1 MAVQTREIIQEKLAF
16 LYGAEAGGRCAI
28 RLLNKLEQFKARYHP
43 ASSDSE
49 ELFSERDVVL
59 ITYGDL
65 LRSPDAT
72 PLATLTQ
79 FLTTHLQD
87 TINTVH
93 VLPFFPYSSD
103 DGFSI
108 VDYRAV
114 NPDLGSW
121 KDIHRLEAHFHLM
134 VDAVLN
140 HVSTKSDWFQGFLRG
155 ERRYQD
161 FFITEDPATDLSSI
175 VRPRPWPLLTPFQT
189 ASGEQHVWTTFSADQ
204 VDLNFANPDVLL
216 EIIDVL
222 LFYLE
227 QGAKI
232 IRLDA
237 IAYIWKEVGTP
248 SIHLPQVHAIVR
260 LMRAVLDEVA
270 PGALLIT
277 ETNVPHEENI
287 SYFGEGDTDEAH
299 LVYQFP
305 LPPLTAHAF
314 MQGTARY
321 LTEWAATLSTPSP
334 QTGFFNFTAS
344 HDGVGVRPLDGLV
357 PRGGLEALIDRAR
370 ASGGQ
375 TSYKTNADG
384 SKSPYELNVTY
395 YDLLNPPNSGEPQSL
410 QVARFL
416 ASQAIMLALAGI
428 PGIYF
433 HSLLGSRNFS
443 AGVKATR
450 HPRTINREKL
460 SAMAVEAELRDPATR
475 RYAVFYA
482 YRDLIQKRIAE
493 RSFHP
498 NASQRI
504 LTFNDAIFGLLRI
517 AQAGDEGII
526 ALHNVSGAAQQVSV
540 DPAALGIG
548 RIKQAVDLI
557 SGGVISAWS
566 DGILYAELAPY
577 QVMWLKFPIKDR

>member
-1 MAVQTREIIQEKLAF
+1 MAAQTRATIREKLVF
-16 LYGAEAGGRCAI
+16 LYGAEAGGRCTA
-28 RLLNKLEQFKARYHP
+28 RLLDTLERFEARYRPP
-43 ASSDSE
+43 AADGG

-65 LRSPDAT
+65 LRSPDAA
-72 PLATLTQ
+72 PLATLTR

-108 VDYRAV
+108 IDYRAV

-121 KDIHRLEAHFHLM
+121 EDIQRLNAHFRLM

-140 HVSTKSDWFQGFLRG
+140 HISAESDWFQGFLRG

-161 FFITEDPATDLSSI
+161 YFIVEDPATDLSSI
-175 VRPRPWPLLTPFQT
+175 VRPRPWPLLTPFET
-189 ASGEQHVWTTFSADQ
+189 ASGKQYLWTTFSTDQ
-204 VDLNFANPDVLL
+204 IDLNFANPEVLL
-216 EIIDVL
+216 AIIDVL

-232 IRLDA
+232 VRLDA

-248 SIHLPQVHAIVR
+248 SIHLPQVHAIVQ
-260 LMRAVLDEVA
+260 LMRAVIDEVA

-287 SYFGEGDTDEAH
+287 AYFGAGDDEAH

-314 MQGTARY
+314 LVGSARY
-321 LTEWAATLSTPSP
+321 LTEWAATLRTPSV

-344 HDGVGVRPLDGLV
+344 HDGVGVRPLAGLV
-357 PRGGLEALIDRAR
+357 PPGGLDALIARAR

-375 TSYKTNADG
+375 VSTKTNADG
-384 SKSPYELNVTY
+384 SESPYELNVTY
-395 YDLLNPPNSGEPQSL
+395 YDLLNPPDSGEPQSL

-443 AGVKATR
+443 AGVEATG

-460 SAMAVEAELRDPATR
+460 SAGAVEAELDNSSSLRH
-475 RYAVFYA
+475 AVFNA
-482 YRDLIQKRIAE
+482 YRHLIQTRVAE
-493 RSFHP
+493 RAFHP
-498 NASQRI
+498 NASQRV
-504 LTFNDAIFGLLRI
+504 LALNDAVFGLLRI
-517 AQAGDEGII
+517 AQAGDEGIV
-526 ALHNVSGAAQQVSV
+526 ALHNVSATPQTVRV
-540 DPAALGIG
+540 DPAALGVG
-548 RIKQAVDLI
+548 PVGQADELI
-557 SGGVISAWS
+557 SGEAIAARSGGALAV
-566 DGILYAELAPY
+566 ELAPY
-577 QVMWLKFPIKDR
+577 QVMWLKFPI